1 MLAPGFLKTTELHY
15 GGKNDWYPH
24 VPWELRQVFVLECTP
39 RQSHPFGKRVFF
51 LDQQTY
57 TPLLILTYN
66 PAGVFVRLTINAHAT
81 PSAYPGNNGVSLPML
96 VGGTWIN
103 YTKDRAT
110 LFTTGDSM
118 IYDPPLAAQRFEL
131 MEILRRGK

>member
-1 MLAPGFLKTTELHY
+1 MQC
-15 GGKNDWYPH
+15 
-24 VPWELRQVFVLECTP
+24 LRQNKEG
-39 RQSHPFGKRVFF
+39 RYGKVCCRGCCKRNSRRSSFK
-51 LDQQTY
+51 
-57 TPLLILTYN
+57 
-66 PAGVFVRLTINAHAT
+66 AT
-81 PSAYPGNNGVSLPML
+81 STTL

-110 LFTTGDSM
+110 LFTTDDSM